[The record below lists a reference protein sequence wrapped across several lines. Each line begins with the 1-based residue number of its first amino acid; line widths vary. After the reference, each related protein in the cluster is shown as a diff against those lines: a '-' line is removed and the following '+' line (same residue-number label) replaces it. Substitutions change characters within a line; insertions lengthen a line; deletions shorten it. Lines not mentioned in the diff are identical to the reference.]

1 MGSHT
6 GGKRRSSDETP
17 TTGKS
22 DRMKKQKTKMTH
34 DHEEFDTVDDG
45 DITMQGTGNDHENDS
60 EFEEADDMDGS
71 DFDDEIDNDQSFNRG
86 DIAGKDHPDV
96 ILGVIPEWSR
106 VLPDWPFGLA
116 PPDKSTKAAKLQKKE
131 LEAAQQSKKSWSLGL
146 PPSHKFRSKD
156 FVSKGVYSLRDY
168 PPTGKLALSREA
180 LIKEYHDAG
189 NNTAKRP
196 VANMLPGA
204 RVLMETNTYTN
215 SRGNFLR
222 PYLRFR
228 ETYDLHEFLE
238 TGVSRV
244 LQHFH
249 YPWIKSYARKL
260 KAEGKDP
267 LNAKG
272 FFKPP
277 QQPRKNN
284 IFQEILRLDS
294 EETHQTLQNKSVEA
308 YPSLVV
314 MRMPEF
320 AFSKKSF
327 MEPIDYD
334 KVD

>member
-6 GGKRRSSDETP
+6 GDKRRSSDETP

-22 DRMKKQKTKMTH
+22 ERLKKQKTKMTH
-34 DHEEFDTVDDG
+34 DYEEADTVDYG
-45 DITMQGTGNDHENDS
+45 DVTMQGTENDPENDS
-60 EFEEADDMDGS
+60 ESEADGMGDS
-71 DFDDEIDNDQSFNRG
+71 DSDDEIDNDQSFNRG
-86 DIAGKDHPDV
+86 DVAGKDHPDV
-96 ILGVIPEWSR
+96 ILGIIPQWSR
-106 VLPDWPFGLA
+106 VLPDWPFGLT
-116 PPDKSTKAAKLQKKE
+116 PPEKSTKAAKLQKKE

-168 PPTGKLALSREA
+168 PPTGKLALSRKA

-189 NNTAKRP
+189 TNTANRS

-204 RVLMETNTYTN
+204 RVLMETNTYN
-215 SRGNFLR
+215 RSRGNFLR

-228 ETYDLHEFLE
+228 ETHDLYEFLE

-260 KAEGKDP
+260 KAEGNDP
-267 LNAKG
+267 MNAKG

-277 QQPRKNN
+277 QQPPKNN

-294 EETHQTLQNKSVEA
+294 GTHQTLQNKSIEA

-314 MRMPEF
+314 MRMPKF